1 MIEKINFGAPNS
13 LLPEGYILDSGA
25 AYSLER
31 GYGWITEATLGEAN
45 PTPIDIIPNSRDR
58 NVHRA
63 RLLDTLVAFQYRQDV
78 FNPRAIKT
86 NAAWEYNLPNG
97 HYRVSVSVG
106 DPIYDDSRHVIN
118 VEGKRLISDFTPTAN
133 NLFKEVTQ
141 FVTVEDGKLTVDG
154 IGGFNT
160 KLNYIEISPVN
171 NTKINFGTSDT
182 DTPAG
187 YIQDSGQAFN
197 QQIGYGWVRQDSLG
211 NDEATPIDIS
221 PNSRDRALRGGLKP
235 NRHTGSNV
243 LTDSLVSFQYRRDVF
258 NTVAVKTPAAWE
270 YVLANGEYRV
280 TVSVG
285 DASYTDSNHV
295 INIEGEQ
302 AIAGFTP
309 TADELFKV
317 ATKVVTVADG
327 RLTIDGIGGENT
339 KINYVEIEPA
349 SATEETPTT
358 ININFGTSGIEPPAG
373 YIQDFGAGYS
383 QATGYGWVTQ
393 DSLGDNPTPID
404 ITANTRDRDLV
415 SNQLQ
420 DSLIAFQYPEG
431 IFNPDAVKIPAA
443 WEYALEN
450 GTYEV
455 TVSVGDASYT
465 DSNHVINIEG
475 QQVISGFVP
484 TANEL
489 FTTATATIEVN
500 DGKLTIDAI
509 GGENSKLNYVQISS
523 VGESGVSEEVSEF

>member
-13 LLPEGYILDSGA
+13 VLPNEYILDSGA
-25 AYSLER
+25 AYSLDR
-31 GYGWITEATLGEAN
+31 GYGWITEATVGEEN

-58 NVHRA
+58 NVHSD

-78 FNPRAIKT
+78 FNPRAVKT

-97 HYRVSVSVG
+97 NYRVTVSVG

-118 VEGKRLISDFTPTAN
+118 VEGETVISNFIPTAD
-133 NLFKEVTQ
+133 NLYQEITQ

-160 KLNYIEISPVN
+160 KLNYIEISSVEN
-171 NTKINFGTSDT
+171 AKINFGISDA
-182 DTPAG
+182 DLPG
-187 YIQDSGQAFN
+187 DYIQDSGKGFSS
-197 QQIGYGWVRQDSLG
+197 QIGYGWVRQDSLG
-211 NDEATPIDIS
+211 NDEATPINIS
-221 PNSRDRALRGGLKP
+221 PNARDR
-235 NRHTGSNV
+235 NTGTDV
-243 LTDSLVSFQYRRDVF
+243 LTDSLVAFQYRPDVF
-258 NTVAVKTPAAWE
+258 NTIAVKTPAAWE

-302 AIAGFTP
+302 VISGFTP

-317 ATKVVTVADG
+317 ATAVVTVDDG

-339 KINYVEIEPA
+339 KINYIEIEPA
-349 SATEETPTT
+349 SDTSETPTDRDDIN
-358 ININFGTSGIEPPAG
+358 ININFGTPGGDAPEG
-373 YIQDFGAGYS
+373 YIQDFGAGYN
-383 QATGYGWVTQ
+383 QTEGYGWVTQ

-404 ITANTRDRDLV
+404 ISANTRDRDVV

-420 DSLIAFQYPEG
+420 DSLIAFQYPEA

-443 WEYALEN
+443 WEYALAN

-475 QQVISGFVP
+475 EQIISGFIP
-484 TANEL
+484 TVNQL
-489 FTTATATIEVN
+489 FTIATATVEVT

-509 GGENSKLNYVQISS
+509 GGENTKLNYVQILS
-523 VGESGVSEEVSEF
+523 VGESEVSEEVSEF